1 MSQLVTQAAITFQP
15 TDLRIHEQA
24 GEQWLVAP
32 LVAVRAM
39 QLNGEHLTADE
50 LEASVEAWGQAV
62 VTLGHPHLDRQN
74 VSVKQAPWFA
84 AGFFAGPTF
93 SNNKLQGEAWLP
105 LGVRPD
111 IDALV
116 QRIQAGEGFDVS
128 TGYFATVVA

>member
-1 MSQLVTQAAITFQP
+1 MSQLFTQAAITFQP

-50 LEASVEAWGQAV
+50 LEASVEAWAQAI
-62 VTLGHPHLDRQN
+62 VTLGHPHLDGQN
-74 VSVKQAPWFA
+74 VSVQQAPWFA

-93 SNNKLQGEAWLP
+93 SANKLRGEAWLP

-111 IDALV
+111 IERLTAGM
-116 QRIQAGEGFDVS
+116 QAGESFRIS
-128 TGYFATVVA
+128 TGYFANIAT